1 MWQLLNR
8 EDRDH
13 RNISETLCPDRV
25 DPQVRKPSDPE
36 STELRVCPYGKDR
49 VWAGELTFVPTR
61 TGQLTLAVL
70 LDFYSPRVV
79 GKGDE
84 SAPNLLGRGGGMV
97 GGVVMSEPSSRAP
110 AAE

>member
-49 VWAGELTFVPTR
+49 VWAGELT
-61 TGQLTLAVL
+61 LAVL

-110 AAE
+110 TAS